1 MKEGEFQNCR
11 PTHQSVGCEEAV
23 WGSGAV
29 RPNFNYLREKRHGW
43 RFIREHNIL
52 ESRMLLQLS
61 QINNWPCHTEN
72 VPHTV
77 YIGTKAHR
85 FCWKYCCSLLLWSV
99 IYLCIPVVHEELVMV
114 ALSKATKC
122 KKPAS
127 SVCSCIRWT
136 KSSAHCLCFRLL
148 VGKSHC
154 KFSSASIPNNLIH
167 PAFHQSRHRSLAAWV
182 KLTS

>member
-11 PTHQSVGCEEAV
+11 PTHQSVGCEEAL

-29 RPNFNYLREKRHGW
+29 QPNFNYLREKRHGW

-61 QINNWPCHTEN
+61 QINNWPCHTES

-99 IYLCIPVVHEELVMV
+99 IYLCIPVVHL
-114 ALSKATKC
+114 LWSHC
-122 KKPAS
+122 Q
-127 SVCSCIRWT
+127 RQQNT
-136 KSSAHCLCFRLL
+136 KSQPILYVAVSDEQK
-148 VGKSHC
+148 VQ
-154 KFSSASIPNNLIH
+154 LIVCVL
-167 PAFHQSRHRSLAAWV
+167 AF
-182 KLTS
+182 